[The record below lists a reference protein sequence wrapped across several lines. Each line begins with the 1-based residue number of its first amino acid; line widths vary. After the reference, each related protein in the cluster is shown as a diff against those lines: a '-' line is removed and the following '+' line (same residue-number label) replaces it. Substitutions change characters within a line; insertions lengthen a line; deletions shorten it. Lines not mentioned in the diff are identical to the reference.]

1 MRTIKFRAWDLIN
14 RRWCGYDLK
23 GFVFTD
29 RATKEQE
36 IIEWC
41 PKRDGK
47 ILMQF
52 TGLKDKRGC
61 EIYEGD
67 LVQVIQKGK
76 YRDGKPYKVEWKMD
90 KLRNGW
96 NVSRGI
102 NLEVVGNIYEGLET
116 RLLKR
121 VCCHGEPVCL
131 KCITEKCWCT
141 KIK

>member
-52 TGLKDKRGC
+52 TGLKDKNGK

-67 LVQVIQKGK
+67 VVTVKDLNHPTENPIEIGVIEFLDEELKFWVRLDETGGRSIYPDEQ
-76 YRDGKPYKVEWKMD
+76 E
-90 KLRNGW
+90 
-96 NVSRGI
+96 I
-102 NLEVVGNIYEGLET
+102 EVIGNIYEDPE
-116 RLLKR
+116 LL
-121 VCCHGEPVCL
+121 
-131 KCITEKCWCT
+131 
-141 KIK
+141 